1 MFYISLS
8 VLYYLVQHI
17 FYYCLSIAFFY
28 SVYYLVEKIIKDT
41 RKNMWAAVLGVDVAD
56 GPVASAVQTLV
67 QVSVQGLLLEAWAG
81 PVAFVVQNLVQVS
94 VQGWLLEAWPR
105 PVATKAATATT
116 TATAA
121 TTATTRT
128 TTPFATHALVQ
139 C

>member
-1 MFYISLS
+1 
-8 VLYYLVQHI
+8 
-17 FYYCLSIAFFY
+17 
-28 SVYYLVEKIIKDT
+28 
-41 RKNMWAAVLGVDVAD
+41 MWAAVHGVDVAD

-105 PVATKAATATT
+105 PVATKATATT

-121 TTATTRT
+121 TRTATPVCDTIVGTMLGHTSRSS
-128 TTPFATHALVQ
+128 HARGRKLPPPHPRPYIV
-139 C
+139 